1 MTMKVILRENID
13 TLGSIGDVVRVS
25 EGYARNFLLPRN
37 LVIVADEHNVK
48 EMEHHRKALE
58 RRRARS
64 MKDAQSQV
72 AKIEGVSCTITR
84 KAGEQDKL
92 FGSVTSGDIAT
103 ALKKD
108 GITLDR
114 KQIHL
119 EEPIKQLGVFTVTVK
134 LHPEVTAK
142 LKVWVVAEK

>member
-1 MTMKVILRENID
+1 MKVILRENID
-13 TLGSIGDVVRVS
+13 NLGRIGDIVRVS
-25 EGYARNFLLPRN
+25 EGYARNFLLPRK

-72 AKIEGVSCTITR
+72 AKIEGLSCTITR

-92 FGSVTSGDIAT
+92 FGSVTSADIAT

-108 GITLDR
+108 GVSLDR

-134 LHPEVTAK
+134 LHPEVSAK